1 MKTGTGKSSPHPTR
15 LVRLS
20 VEQPDASEWQWDRD
34 GIVMEE
40 DSAAQ
45 TSGETGEAIAEHML
59 PLPTTKTAT
68 TVPLGEAG
76 ARHLLRRTPISYLL
90 NQLYGLWV
98 FASLFILSLIM
109 TRKVPV
115 SQYGVYAIAARSE
128 EHTSELQSPVHLVCR
143 LL

>member
-1 MKTGTGKSSPHPTR
+1 MKTGTGNLRPRPTR
-15 LVRLS
+15 LLRLS
-20 VEQPDASEWQWDRD
+20 VEQSNAAEWQKDES
-34 GIVMEE
+34 GI
-40 DSAAQ
+40 
-45 TSGETGEAIAEHML
+45 ML

-109 TRKVPV
+109 TRKVSV
-115 SQYGVYAIAARSE
+115 SDYGVYAIAARSE